1 MRPRDN
7 PFRVERLEALD
18 FRPQGMD
25 WATLEHRLMRLNL
38 RAAIIGPEGSGK
50 TTLLRQLGDRLEG
63 WGYRTRWVQVGRDR
77 RPPPGSLRAA
87 MEGLD
92 ERDVVLFDGAGHLP
106 PPRWWAVR
114 WRCRRAGGLI
124 VTGHRGRPLPVLIR
138 TRTDPVLLAALIRSL
153 LSQAHDADSGLAGM
167 TAMEVD
173 GVASALWH
181 RHRGDLRAALR
192 SLYDRCA
199 GRRAEQKR

>member
-7 PFRVERLEALD
+7 PFRVERLEALH

-50 TTLLRQLGDRLEG
+50 TTLLRELGDRLEG
-63 WGYRTRWVQVGRDR
+63 WGYCTRWIQVGRDR

-87 MEGLD
+87 VRGLD
-92 ERDVVLFDGAGHLP
+92 ERDVILFDGVGHLS

-114 WRCRRAGGLI
+114 WRSRRAGGLI

-138 TRTDPVLLAALIRSL
+138 TRTDPALLAALIRSL
-153 LSQAHDADSGLAGM
+153 LWQAHEVGCGLAGM
-167 TAMEVD
+167 EVAE
-173 GVASALWH
+173 VEREAAALWH
-181 RHRGDLRAALR
+181 RHGGDVRAALR

-199 GRRAEQKR
+199 GRSGR